1 MSVAQ
6 LRCGREWPG
15 AMLFAFA
22 PVQVVWLR
30 VCGGFSLLPSCAA
43 RCSIVVVA
51 VQVDCHLRRLSID
64 GGIRG
69 WWICVVCNIASC

>member
-30 VCGGFSLLPSCAA
+30 VCGGFSQ
-43 RCSIVVVA
+43 VVA
-51 VQVDCHLRRLSID
+51 IVRRSLQH
-64 GGIRG
+64 
-69 WWICVVCNIASC
+69 CNRRSTGRLPFAPS